1 MLKREKTSKMSEK
14 KKILFICTHNSARS
28 QMAEGIMKSLYS
40 KYYDVYSAGT
50 EPSELNPHAVKA
62 MKEIGLDISKQRS
75 KSIDKFHDVR
85 FDYVITVCDQAKE
98 SCPFF
103 PGGVIIHKGFKD
115 PSQSS
120 GTEDEIMA
128 VFRKVRDEI
137 KTWIK
142 ETFENKAGRK
152 KIKISIGKINKSHF
166 PWNI

>member
-1 MLKREKTSKMSEK
+1 LKKEKPNQVSEK

-28 QMAEGIMKSLYS
+28 QMAEGIMKSLYGE
-40 KYYDVYSAGT
+40 YYDVYSAST
-50 EPSELNPHAVKA
+50 DPSEVNPYAIQV

-75 KSIDKFHDVR
+75 KSLEEFRDFR

-120 GTEDEIMA
+120 GTEDEILA
-128 VFRKVRDEI
+128 SFRKTRDEI
-137 KTWIK
+137 KIWIK
-142 ETFENKAGRK
+142 EAFKDKDRRGQIRQD
-152 KIKISIGKINKSHF
+152 IGKINRSHF
-166 PWNI
+166 F